1 MATLKQRSPNT
12 TNPRI
17 FAIGFS
23 FELHTVTI
31 RGVIKQRHTDTFGKL
46 VLRHAIQLLF
56 LRENLNKRW
65 PGSVKGTICQFVN
78 TILPLMNQPGIVRCT
93 CRTRR
98 ANYLLTKHKTALV
111 VFVHILA
118 FISILIFPLR
128 AKCITQFCVIQHI
141 HILDNFVV
149 TWVKALSQTHGLLTV
164 RILEAK
170 CIRRWSEWDNGLEC
184 TGRKHQVYMTSHMM
198 VRVRDHEPVRLD
210 ICLAQIHEIGSSA
223 MLRPHRHFCHE
234 IIVVVCC
241 GCRWH
246 HHHNLRKWVV
256 LVIQMLNKV
265 KRTIEKPLRDYQCNF
280 CLGRVP
286 WGVQLGSVNNVFR
299 TKMPWNQVCSG
310 IVVNN
315 RGVLEWVFLFP
326 GFGPLCEHMRI
337 VRQSDVFTFLVQHNL
352 WSQFGDDSQ
361 CALYPHLRHAIVIRN
376 GVVWTWGFDFQLTN
390 KTFEQ
395 WM

>member
-65 PGSVKGTICQFVN
+65 PGSVKGTICQFVH
-78 TILPLMNQPGIVRCT
+78 TILPLTDQPGIVRCT
-93 CRTRR
+93 RRTRWT
-98 ANYLLTKHKTALV
+98 NNLLAEHQTSLLA
-111 VFVHILA
+111 FVHKLTFLA
-118 FISILIFPLR
+118 IFLLPLL
-128 AKCITQFCVIQHI
+128 AKCITHLGVVQHI
-141 HILDNFVV
+141 HILNHFVV
-149 TWVKALSQTHGLLTV
+149 TWIEALSQVDGFLTV
-164 RILEAK
+164 WILETK
-170 CIRRWSEWDNGLEC
+170 CIRCRSEWNNGLEC

-256 LVIQMLNKV
+256 LVIQ
-265 KRTIEKPLRDYQCNF
+265 
-280 CLGRVP
+280 
-286 WGVQLGSVNNVFR
+286 
-299 TKMPWNQVCSG
+299 
-310 IVVNN
+310 
-315 RGVLEWVFLFP
+315 VL
-326 GFGPLCEHMRI
+326 
-337 VRQSDVFTFLVQHNL
+337 
-352 WSQFGDDSQ
+352 
-361 CALYPHLRHAIVIRN
+361 Y
-376 GVVWTWGFDFQLTN
+376 
-390 KTFEQ
+390 
-395 WM
+395 